1 LKQDYAGVQKGVLKM
16 KQGFAGCE
24 SAFRIENMVLQDYN
38 GAFWNGN
45 RVSQCATGVFKIK
58 TWFRSVRRRF

>member
-1 LKQDYAGVQKGVLKM
+1 LQKWVLKLKQGFAGLQKGVLKL

-38 GAFWNGN
+38 G
-45 RVSQCATGVFKIK
+45 VF
-58 TWFRSVRRRF
+58 